1 MQRVKHNPLNLAIAH
16 FALISY
22 TIIALFP
29 VIVIIV
35 NSFKT
40 RKAIFGDP
48 LALPNRDTFS
58 LVGYETVL
66 KHSDFDES
74 IAAMAMPIGFC
85 TAI

>member
-16 FALISY
+16 FALIAY

-29 VIVIIV
+29 VIVIII

-40 RKAIFGDP
+40 RKAIFRDP
-48 LALPNRDTFS
+48 LALPNSDTFS

-66 KHSDFDES
+66 KQGDYF
-74 IAAMAMPIGFC
+74 G
-85 TAI
+85 